1 MRLHYLRALVLT
13 VTFLTLSGLPLRG
26 QPLTAQEQEK
36 LKKAYD
42 LTGRTWSLSAD
53 LMKKVVD
60 ENVDAKDAIGDVSDI
75 FTVVDILA
83 KVSEAKDFEAFEAIV
98 LLVEDKLFSEL
109 FENVFP
115 NAASAL
121 NWAGKARAMMQLLI
135 DFVINP
141 AILDNETDQYIARR
155 EIPLDPDDAV
165 AGIRSWGNVKQ
176 QLLGE
181 FRKQYGD
188 LPFKEIK
195 PSGMVLLPAWDR
207 KFDDY
212 VTGWFEEKYQEHKIK
227 EFNAIA
233 RRELA
238 ARKADLEEKIVW
250 LEYLIEREMESTD
263 KLYIE
268 PSAATVRINE
278 SVAFT
283 VTAVNYRGEAKD
295 VTATALANPVFV
307 AVTPGIHALLAQ
319 YDGKDALARIT
330 VEDEIAAPD
339 PDDQDSP
346 PPPPENLC
354 DGLPNTEPFW
364 DPGREEYYCDCLQGY
379 LWRPDLKGCEETG
392 KLPASQADCSGYPNT
407 WPVWDDVNMIVF
419 CDCLPGYVWDENF
432 TQCYPQSVAQLNSIN
447 CAALPNTMP
456 VWDPVRQ
463 EPYCDC
469 LPGYKWRDD
478 LSGCDQITATQ
489 IMHADCSHIPNSHQV
504 YDPASDMMYC
514 DCLPGFVWNSSLTAC
529 EPERRRPAIDMNTL
543 ADFMTIISGAIT
555 GNVPG
560 GMPTG
565 NTPVPPNQQPPVV
578 HQSRC
583 NDTQK
588 AGGDAPEVHQIDLG
602 MTSGVFRFDYQTFD
616 VKDQIII
623 TQGGMTIFNTGCVG
637 ESRSVQ
643 VQFNGYTTMIE
654 VRVNPNCAGSS
665 GTAWNFTVHC
675 PGY

>member
-1 MRLHYLRALVLT
+1 MNLQFLRALALT
-13 VTFLTLSGLPLRG
+13 FTILTLASLSAWG
-26 QPLTAQEQEK
+26 QPLSVQEQER

-42 LTGRTWSLSAD
+42 LTNRTWSLSAD
-53 LMKKVVD
+53 IMQKVYD
-60 ENVDAKDAIGDVSDI
+60 DDDLIKDAIGDVSDI
-75 FTVVDILA
+75 FSVIDVLA
-83 KVSEAKDFEAFEAIV
+83 KISEARDFEAFEAIV
-98 LLVEDKLFSEL
+98 LFIEDKLLKDRFVKL
-109 FENVFP
+109 LP

-141 AILDNETDQYIARR
+141 ALLDNETDQYIARR

-165 AGIRSWGNVKQ
+165 AGIRSWGNIKQ

-195 PSGMVLLPAWDR
+195 PSGMVLLPSWDR

-212 VTGWFEEKYQEHKIK
+212 VTGWFEEKYQEHKVK

-238 ARKADLEEKIVW
+238 ARKAEMEDKIVW
-250 LEYLIEREMESTD
+250 LEYLLEKEMESTEN
-263 KLYIE
+263 LYIE
-268 PSAATVRINE
+268 PSAVTVRINS
-278 SVAFT
+278 SVTFA
-283 VTAVNYRGEAKD
+283 VTAVNYKGEAKD
-295 VTATALANPVFV
+295 VTAIALTDPVFV
-307 AVTPGIHALLAQ
+307 AVTPGIHTVLAQ
-319 YDGKDALARIT
+319 YDGKDALSRIT
-330 VEDEIAAPD
+330 VEDEIAAPT
-339 PDDQDSP
+339 PDYPDSP
-346 PPPPENLC
+346 PPPPDNLC
-354 DGLPNTEPFW
+354 DGFTNTEPFW
-364 DPGREEYYCDCLQGY
+364 DPGREEYYCDCLPGY

-392 KLPASQADCSGYPNT
+392 RLLASQADCSGYPNT
-407 WPVWDDVNMIVF
+407 QPVWDDVNKIVI
-419 CDCLPGYVWDENF
+419 CDCLPGYVWDQNF

-447 CAALPNTMP
+447 CDALPNTMAM
-456 VWDPVRQ
+456 WDPVRE

-489 IMHADCSHIPNSHQV
+489 IVHADCSHIPNSHQV

-514 DCLPGFVWNSSLTAC
+514 DCMPGFVWNSSLTAC
-529 EPERRRPAIDMNTL
+529 EPERKRPSIDMNTL
-543 ADFMTIISGAIT
+543 MNFMAILSGAMNNNISGAT
-555 GNVPG
+555 SPGN
-560 GMPTG
+560 MPAS
-565 NTPVPPNQQPPVV
+565 QQPAVV
-578 HQSRC
+578 RQSRC

-602 MTSGVFRFDYQTFD
+602 ATSGVFRFDYQTFD

-623 TQGGMTIFNTGCVG
+623 SHGGMTIFNSGCVG

-643 VQFNGYTTMIE
+643 VQFSGYSTVIE
-654 VRVNPNCAGSS
+654 VRVNPNCAGSTS
-665 GTAWNFTVHC
+665 TAWNFTVHC